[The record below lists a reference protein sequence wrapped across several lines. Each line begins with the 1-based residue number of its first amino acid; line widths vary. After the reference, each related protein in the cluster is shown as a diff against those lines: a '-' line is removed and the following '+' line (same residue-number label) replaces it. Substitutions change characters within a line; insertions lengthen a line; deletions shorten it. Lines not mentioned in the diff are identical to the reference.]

1 MVTHGRFADLQVT
14 VVRKDREMERMQRS
28 LREFIDDVAP
38 VQLQA
43 AVYDAATVRATIAR
57 GQNGGSDTSDGIL
70 GAVGAISQQ
79 YKSLKVGRKG
89 ATQRDSCKR
98 HRIATNFVE

>member
-1 MVTHGRFADLQVT
+1 MVTHGHLADLQVT

-57 GQNGGSDTSDGIL
+57 GQNGGGDTSDGL
-70 GAVGAISQQ
+70 LSAVGAISQQ
-79 YKSLKVGRKG
+79 YKSLKVRSRVRLRG
-89 ATQRDSCKR
+89 AFIRDR
-98 HRIATNFVE
+98 E